1 MDGMFTVIFIWIFL
15 EYSYINLMNRCN
27 ILGNEFIILSNRIPL
42 DEENHAMVEASGKS
56 LLALQ
61 KLCKVKLQGNK
72 EFYQSFY
79 KLEMY
84 YKQLLQNDEFFDELY
99 QLTTE
104 LTNTYDPVLE

>member
-1 MDGMFTVIFIWIFL
+1 MGGMFKVIFMLNFF
-15 EYSYINLMNRCN
+15 EYLYFYLLKRCN

-42 DEENHAMVEASGKS
+42 DEENHEMVEASGKS
-56 LLALQ
+56 LLAMQ

-72 EFYQSFY
+72 DLYQSFY
-79 KLEMY
+79 TLESY
-84 YKQLLQNDEFFDELY
+84 YKRLRQNDDFFDELY